1 MQCTYGRLNA
11 ELWQNQFSGEPK
23 RLLYLPIHGVLWTSR
38 HVNSELWIHANMN
51 PDINDHINDP
61 EITLKGLIE
70 QAGTNQRQLSRDS
83 GIAEVT
89 INSWVAGKYSPKLD
103 SATLVAKAL
112 GVSLK
117 SLAKSMRI
125 DVTGLPD
132 DYSLI
137 DLKLIA
143 SELGIERIEDLP
155 EDYRMLKRR
164 RDLMRG
170 QQN

>member
-1 MQCTYGRLNA
+1 
-11 ELWQNQFSGEPK
+11 
-23 RLLYLPIHGVLWTSR
+23 
-38 HVNSELWIHANMN
+38 
-51 PDINDHINDP
+51 
-61 EITLKGLIE
+61 LKGLIE

-103 SATLVAKAL
+103 SATSVAKAL

-125 DVTGLPD
+125 DVAGLPD
-132 DYSLI
+132 DYSLL

-155 EDYRMLKRR
+155 EDYRILKRR
-164 RDLMRG
+164 RDLMRDR
-170 QQN
+170 QN

>member
-1 MQCTYGRLNA
+1 
-11 ELWQNQFSGEPK
+11 
-23 RLLYLPIHGVLWTSR
+23 
-38 HVNSELWIHANMN
+38 MN
-51 PDINDHINDP
+51 PDSNDHINDP

-132 DYSLI
+132 DYSLLE
-137 DLKLIA
+137 LKLIA

-170 QQN
+170 QQT

>member
-1 MQCTYGRLNA
+1 
-11 ELWQNQFSGEPK
+11 
-23 RLLYLPIHGVLWTSR
+23 
-38 HVNSELWIHANMN
+38 MN

-125 DVTGLPD
+125 DVPD
-132 DYSLI
+132 S
-137 DLKLIA
+137 
-143 SELGIERIEDLP
+143 
-155 EDYRMLKRR
+155 RR
-164 RDLMRG
+164 LQSARSQAHCLRTRHRTD
-170 QQN
+170 

>member
-1 MQCTYGRLNA
+1 MQCSYGRLNA
-11 ELWQNQFSGEPK
+11 EIWLTAELVLPNP
-23 RLLYLPIHGVLWTSR
+23 LLYLPIHSVLWTSPC
-38 HVNSELWIHANMN
+38 VNSTLWIHANMN
-51 PDINDHINDP
+51 PDINDHLNDP

-132 DYSLI
+132 DYSLL
-137 DLKLIA
+137 DLKVIA

-155 EDYRMLKRR
+155 EDYRILKRR

>member
-1 MQCTYGRLNA
+1 
-11 ELWQNQFSGEPK
+11 
-23 RLLYLPIHGVLWTSR
+23 
-38 HVNSELWIHANMN
+38 MN
-51 PDINDHINDP
+51 PDINNP

-70 QAGTNQRQLSRDS
+70 QAGTNQRRLSRDS

-103 SATLVAKAL
+103 NATLVAKAL

-125 DVTGLPD
+125 DVTGVPD

-137 DLKLIA
+137 ELKIIA
-143 SELGIERIEDLP
+143 AELGIERIEDLP
-155 EDYRMLKRR
+155 EDYQALKRR
-164 RDLMRG
+164 RDRIHD
-170 QQN
+170 QQ

>member
-1 MQCTYGRLNA
+1 MQSMGDLTQSFGKTSSAVSQSACCIYPSIAYYG
-11 ELWQNQFSGEPK
+11 
-23 RLLYLPIHGVLWTSR
+23 LYQY
-38 HVNSELWIHANMN
+38 VNSALWIYANMN
-51 PDINDHINDP
+51 PDSHDHIDDP
-61 EITLKGLIE
+61 ETTLKGLIE

-83 GIAEVT
+83 GVAEVT

-132 DYSLI
+132 DYTLL